1 MSGARDR
8 TQQERV
14 GIGRATRHAM
24 REVVFGPRRGQRAC
38 VLGRREA
45 QAAGRAERAA
55 RISLA
60 AFAAWPQLTTVAG
73 CEIGGNLERQL
84 NVIILAT
91 VMVAS
96 EESAKGLRNPP
107 ETGNRV
113 NPSEPCSQ
121 SLENH

>member
-24 REVVFGPRRGQRAC
+24 REVVFGPKRGQRAC

-55 RISLA
+55 RTSLA

-73 CEIGGNLERQL
+73 CEIGGNVERQL

-96 EESAKGLRNPP
+96 E
-107 ETGNRV
+107 
-113 NPSEPCSQ
+113 
-121 SLENH
+121 